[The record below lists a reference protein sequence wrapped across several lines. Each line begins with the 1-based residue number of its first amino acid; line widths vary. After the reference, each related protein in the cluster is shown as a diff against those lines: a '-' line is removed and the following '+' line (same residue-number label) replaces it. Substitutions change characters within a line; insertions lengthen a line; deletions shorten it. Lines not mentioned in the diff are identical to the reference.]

1 MKRISKFVVV
11 LLALLAIS
19 VAPLAA
25 QDGVTLTMWS
35 RDSNQDFLRELVDM
49 WNGSHTNQ
57 IELTIIPAADFVTRV
72 GVASAGGEAPDLLP
86 IDLIYV
92 PAFARAGNLTEIGE
106 FIDSLPYADQ
116 LSPSHIHLGEYD
128 GGRYAV
134 PFAAE
139 GSVLLYNK
147 GLFEQAGLDPEA
159 PPTTWQEIYDAAV
172 AITALGDDTY
182 GYYFSGACAGCN
194 AFTYLPLIWASGG
207 DVLSEDGL
215 SATVDSPEVRAALEF
230 YQRMWS
236 EGLIPPSAQADTGTD
251 FLNAFLTG
259 KIGMAGSGAFSISVL
274 KNDHPEIDFG
284 LTFLPGQEGGTS
296 SFAGGDSIAIT
307 SSSQYVAESFEFIQ
321 WVLSEEIQLEM
332 FAARGQLPLRADLID
347 NEYSQQ
353 DPRLITNAEAM
364 NLGQTPYSFVYNQLF
379 NDANGP
385 WLSMIQTAIFQG
397 DIDGAV
403 ATAQQGFT
411 DILASE

>member
-1 MKRISKFVVV
+1 MKRRSLLVVV

-19 VAPLAA
+19 IAPLAA

-49 WNGSHTNQ
+49 WNGSHANQ

-92 PAFARAGNLTEIGE
+92 PAFARAGNLTEIGD

-172 AITALGDDTY
+172 AIRALGDDVY

-230 YQRMWS
+230 YQRMWN

-251 FLNAFLTG
+251 FLNAFLSG

-284 LTFLPGQEGGTS
+284 LTFLPGQDGGTS

-307 SSSQYVAESFEFIQ
+307 SSSQHAAEAFEFIQ

-364 NLGQTPYSFVYNQLF
+364 NLGKTPYSFVYNQLF

-403 ATAQQGFT
+403 ATAQQSFT

>member
-1 MKRISKFVVV
+1 MKRFSIVV
-11 LLALLAIS
+11 LLLLVVGVLS
-19 VAPLAA
+19 TAPMAA
-25 QDGVTLTMWS
+25 QDAVTLQMWS
-35 RDSNQDFLRELVDM
+35 RDSNQDFLRELVDK
-49 WNGSHTNQ
+49 WNSTHKDQ

-72 GVASAGGEAPDLLP
+72 GVAAAGGEAPDLLP

-92 PAFARAGNLTEIGE
+92 PAFAKAGNLAEIGS
-106 FIDSLPYADQ
+106 FIDSLPYADK
-116 LSPSHIHLGEYD
+116 LSPSHIRLGEYD

-147 GLFEQAGLDPEA
+147 GLFKEAGLDPEK
-159 PPTTWQEIYDAAV
+159 PPTTWDEIYQDAK
-172 AITALGDDTY
+172 AITALGNGKY
-182 GYYFSGACAGCN
+182 GFYFAGACAGCN

-207 DVLSEDGL
+207 DVLSDDGL
-215 SATVDSPEVRAALEF
+215 TATIDSPEVRAALEF
-230 YQRMWS
+230 YKKMWD

-259 KIGMAGSGAFSISVL
+259 TIGMAGSGAFSIATL

-284 LTFLPGQEGGTS
+284 LTFLPGQDGGKS

-307 SSSQYVAESFEFIQ
+307 SSSTHVAEAFEFIK
-321 WVLSEEIQLEM
+321 WVLSDEIQLEM
-332 FAARGQLPLRADLID
+332 FAARGQLPLRSDLID
-347 NEYSQQ
+347 NEYSRK

-364 NLGQTPYSFVYNQLF
+364 NLGKTPYSFVYNQLF

-385 WLSMIQTAIFQG
+385 WLAMIQTAIFQG
-397 DIDGAV
+397 DVDGAIK
-403 ATAQQGFT
+403 TAQQAFS
-411 DILASE
+411 DILATQ

>member
-1 MKRISKFVVV
+1 MKRFSILGILLLV
-11 LLALLAIS
+11 LVALS
-19 VAPLAA
+19 VTPLAA
-25 QDGVTLTMWS
+25 QDAVTLTMWS

-49 WNGSHTNQ
+49 WNTSHTNQ
-57 IELTIIPAADFVTRV
+57 IELTVIPAADFVTRV

-92 PAFARAGNLTEIGE
+92 PAFAKAGNLTEIGS
-106 FIDSLPYADQ
+106 FIDSLSYADQ

-147 GLFEQAGLDPEA
+147 GLFEKAGLDPEK
-159 PPTTWQEIYDAAV
+159 PPTTWDEIYQDAK
-172 AITALGDDTY
+172 AITALGDGTY
-182 GYYFSGACAGCN
+182 GYYFAGACAGCN

-207 DVLSEDGL
+207 DVLSDDGL
-215 SATVDSPEVRAALEF
+215 TATVDSPEVRAALEF
-230 YQRMWS
+230 YKKMWD
-236 EGLIPPSAQADTGTD
+236 EGMIPPSAQADTGTD

-259 KIGMAGSGAFSISVL
+259 TIGMAGSGAFSIATL

-284 LTFLPGQEGGTS
+284 LTFLPGQEGGKS

-307 SSSQYVAESFEFIQ
+307 SSSTHAAEAFEFIQ
-321 WVLSEEIQLEM
+321 WVLSDEIQLQM

-347 NEYSQQ
+347 NEYSRQ

-364 NLGQTPYSFVYNQLF
+364 NLGKTPYSFVYNQLF

-385 WLSMIQTAIFQG
+385 WLAMIQTAIFQG
-397 DIDGAV
+397 DVDGAV
-403 ATAQQGFT
+403 TTAQQAFS
-411 DILASE
+411 DILASQ

>member
-1 MKRISKFVVV
+1 MKRVSVLVVV
-11 LLALLAIS
+11 LLALVAFS

-25 QDGVTLTMWS
+25 QDAVTLQMWS
-35 RDSNQDFLRELVDM
+35 RDSNQIFLRELVDM
-49 WNGSHTNQ
+49 WNESHANQ
-57 IELTIIPAADFVTRV
+57 IELTVIPAADFVTRV
-72 GVASAGGEAPDLLP
+72 GVASAAGEAPDLLP

-92 PAFARAGNLTEIGE
+92 PAFARAGNLAEIGD

-116 LSPSHIHLGEYD
+116 LSPSHIRLGEYD

-147 GLFEQAGLDPEA
+147 GLFEQAGLDPED
-159 PPTTWQEIYDAAV
+159 PPSNWQEIYDAAV
-172 AITALGDDTY
+172 AITALGDGIY
-182 GYYFSGACAGCN
+182 GYYFAGACAGCN

-207 DVLSEDGL
+207 DVLTEDGL
-215 SATVDSPEVRAALEF
+215 TATVDSPEVRAALEF
-230 YQRMWS
+230 YKRMWD

-259 KIGMAGSGAFSISVL
+259 TIGMAGSGAFSIATL
-274 KNDHPEIDFG
+274 KNNHPEIDFG
-284 LTFLPGQEGGTS
+284 LTFLPGQEGGVS

-307 SSSQYVAESFEFIQ
+307 SSSQHVAEAFEFIE
-321 WVLSEEIQLEM
+321 WVLSDEIQLEM

-347 NEYSQQ
+347 NEYSRE

-364 NLGQTPYSFVYNQLF
+364 NLGKTPYSFVYNQLF

-385 WLSMIQTAIFQG
+385 WLAMIQTAIFQG

-403 ATAQQGFT
+403 TTAQAAFS
-411 DILASE
+411 DILAGQ

>member
-1 MKRISKFVVV
+1 MKRFSILAVV
-11 LLALLAIS
+11 LLALLAMSI
-19 VAPLAA
+19 APLAA
-25 QDGVTLTMWS
+25 QDAVTLTMWS

-49 WNGSHTNQ
+49 WNSTHPNQ

-92 PAFARAGNLTEIGE
+92 PAFARAGNLAEIGE
-106 FIDSLPYADQ
+106 FIDGLDYADQ

-172 AITALGDDTY
+172 AIRALGDDIY

-230 YQRMWS
+230 YKQMWD

-251 FLNAFLTG
+251 FLNAFLSG
-259 KIGMAGSGAFSISVL
+259 KIGMAGSGAFSIAVL

-284 LTFLPGQEGGTS
+284 LTFLPGQDGGTS

-307 SSSQYVAESFEFIQ
+307 SSSQYVAESFEFIE

-397 DIDGAV
+397 DVDGAI

-411 DILASE
+411 DILESE

>member
-1 MKRISKFVVV
+1 MKRFS
-11 LLALLAIS
+11 LLAIVLLVLVALG

-25 QDGVTLTMWS
+25 QDAVTLQMWS

-49 WNGSHTNQ
+49 WNSSHPNQ

-72 GVASAGGEAPDLLP
+72 GVASAAGEAPDLLP

-92 PAFARAGNLTEIGE
+92 PAFAQAGNLAEIGE

-116 LSPSHIHLGEYD
+116 LSPSHMRLGEYD

-159 PPTTWQEIYDAAV
+159 PPTNWEEIYEAAQ
-172 AITALGDDTY
+172 AITALGDGIY
-182 GYYFSGACAGCN
+182 GYYFAGACAGCN

-215 SATVDSPEVRAALEF
+215 TATVDSPEVRAALEF
-230 YQRMWS
+230 YKRMWD

-259 KIGMAGSGAFSISVL
+259 TIGMAGSGAFSIATL

-284 LTFLPGQEGGTS
+284 LTFLPGQEGGVS

-307 SSSQYVAESFEFIQ
+307 SNSQYVAEAFEFIE

-332 FAARGQLPLRADLID
+332 FAARGQLPLRADLIE
-347 NEYSQQ
+347 NEYSLE

-364 NLGQTPYSFVYNQLF
+364 NLGKTPYSFVYNQLF

-385 WLSMIQTAIFQG
+385 WLAMIQTAIFQG
-397 DIDGAV
+397 DVEGAV
-403 ATAQQGFT
+403 MTAQEGFT
-411 DILASE
+411 EILAGQ

>member
-1 MKRISKFVVV
+1 MKRRSLLVVV

-19 VAPLAA
+19 IAPLAA

-49 WNGSHTNQ
+49 WNGSHANQ

-92 PAFARAGNLTEIGE
+92 PAFARAGNLTEIGD

-172 AITALGDDTY
+172 AITALGDDIY

-230 YQRMWS
+230 YQRMWN

-284 LTFLPGQEGGTS
+284 LTFLPGQDGGTS

-307 SSSQYVAESFEFIQ
+307 SSSQHAAEAFEFIQ

-364 NLGQTPYSFVYNQLF
+364 NLGKTPYSFVYNQLF

-385 WLSMIQTAIFQG
+385 WLSMIQTAIFLG

>member
-1 MKRISKFVVV
+1 MKRFLLLGIMLLV
-11 LLALLAIS
+11 LFALSI
-19 VAPLAA
+19 APLAA
-25 QDGVTLTMWS
+25 QDAVTLQMWS

-92 PAFARAGNLTEIGE
+92 PAFAKAGNLTEIGD

-116 LSPSHIHLGEYD
+116 LSPSHMRLGEYD

-159 PPTTWQEIYDAAV
+159 PPTTWDEIYTDAT
-172 AITALGDDTY
+172 AITALGDGNY
-182 GYYFSGACAGCN
+182 GFYFSGACAGCN
-194 AFTYLPLIWASGG
+194 AFTYLPLLWASGA
-207 DVLSEDGL
+207 DILSDDGL
-215 SATVDSPEVRAALEF
+215 TATVDTPEMRAALEF
-230 YQRMWS
+230 YKKMWD
-236 EGLIPPSAQADTGTD
+236 EGLIPPGAQADTGTD
-251 FLNAFLTG
+251 FLGAFLTG
-259 KIGMAGSGAFSISVL
+259 KIGMAGSGAFSIATL

-284 LTFLPGQEGGTS
+284 LTFLPGQDGGKS

-307 SSSQYVAESFEFIQ
+307 SSSTHAAEAFEFIS
-321 WVLSEEIQLEM
+321 WVLSDEIQLQM

-364 NLGQTPYSFVYNQLF
+364 NLGKTPYSFVYNQLF

-385 WLSMIQTAIFQG
+385 WLTMIQTAVFQG
-397 DIDGAV
+397 DVDGAIT
-403 ATAQQGFT
+403 TAQQAFT
-411 DILASE
+411 DILATQ

>member
-1 MKRISKFVVV
+1 MKKGAVLFVV
-11 LLALLAIS
+11 LLMLVVSGVS
-19 VAPLAA
+19 VMTA
-25 QDGVTLTMWS
+25 QDAVTLQMWS

-49 WNGSHTNQ
+49 WNADHPNQ

-92 PAFARAGNLTEIGE
+92 PQFAQAGNLVEIGS
-106 FIDSLPYADQ
+106 FIDALPFADQ
-116 LSPSHIHLGEYD
+116 LSASHVHLGEYD

-147 GLFEQAGLDPEA
+147 GLFEAAGLDPEA
-159 PPTTWQEIYDAAV
+159 PPTTWEEIYEAAK
-172 AITALGDDTY
+172 AITALGDDNY
-182 GYYFSGACAGCN
+182 GFYFSGACAGCN
-194 AFTYLPLIWASGG
+194 AFTFLPLIWASGG
-207 DVLSEDGL
+207 DVLTEDGL
-215 SATVDSPEVRAALEF
+215 SATVDTPEVRAALEF
-230 YQRMWS
+230 YKRMWD

-251 FLNAFLTG
+251 FFGAFTTG
-259 KIGMAGSGAFSISVL
+259 KIGMVGSGAFSIAIL

-284 LTFLPGQEGGTS
+284 LTFLPGQEGGIS

-307 SSSQYVAESFEFIQ
+307 SSSQHAAEAFEFIS
-321 WVLSEEIQLEM
+321 WVLSDEIQLQM
-332 FAARGQLPLRADLID
+332 FAARGQLPLRADLVD
-347 NEYSQQ
+347 NEFSRE

-364 NLGQTPYSFVYNQLF
+364 NLGRTPYSFVYNQLF

-385 WLSMIQTAIFQG
+385 WLAMIQTAIFQG
-397 DIDGAV
+397 DVDGAI
-403 ATAQQGFT
+403 ANGQAGFAA
-411 DILASE
+411 ILGG

>member
-1 MKRISKFVVV
+1 MKRRSLLVVV

-19 VAPLAA
+19 IAPLAA

-49 WNGSHTNQ
+49 WNGSHANQ

-92 PAFARAGNLTEIGE
+92 PAFARAGNLTEIGD

-172 AITALGDDTY
+172 AITALGDDIY

-230 YQRMWS
+230 YQRMWN

-284 LTFLPGQEGGTS
+284 LTFLPGQDGGTS

-307 SSSQYVAESFEFIQ
+307 SSSQHAAEAFEFIQ

-364 NLGQTPYSFVYNQLF
+364 NLGKTPYSFVYNQLF

>member
-1 MKRISKFVVV
+1 MKRFSILAVV

-25 QDGVTLTMWS
+25 QDPVTLQMWS

-49 WNGSHTNQ
+49 WNSTHTNQ

-72 GVASAGGEAPDLLP
+72 GVASAAGEAPDLLP

-92 PAFARAGNLTEIGE
+92 PAFARAGNLAEIGE

-116 LSPSHIHLGEYD
+116 LSPSHIRLGEYE

-159 PPTTWQEIYDAAV
+159 PPTNWEEIYEAAK
-172 AITALGDDTY
+172 AITALGDGIY
-182 GYYFSGACAGCN
+182 GYYFAGACAGCN

-207 DVLSEDGL
+207 DVLSEDGMT
-215 SATVDSPEVRAALEF
+215 ATVDSPEVRAALEF
-230 YQRMWS
+230 YKRMWD

-259 KIGMAGSGAFSISVL
+259 TIGMAGSGAFSIATL

-284 LTFLPGQEGGTS
+284 LTFLPGQEGGVS

-307 SSSQYVAESFEFIQ
+307 SSSQHVAEAFEFIE
-321 WVLSEEIQLEM
+321 WVLSDEIQLEM
-332 FAARGQLPLRADLID
+332 FAARGQLPLRADLIE
-347 NEYSQQ
+347 NEYSQE

-364 NLGQTPYSFVYNQLF
+364 NLGKTPYSFVYNQLF

-397 DIDGAV
+397 DIDGAI
-403 ATAQQGFT
+403 ANAQASFT
-411 DILASE
+411 DILAGQ